1 MPETANGPDDAL
13 TWEAVNWAV
22 HEQNVARLRRR
33 IFTAARD
40 GDLAK
45 ARNLQPAVP
54 EGACLRRMRGNA
66 HVRCGGEGGAAM
78 RRPYPTGTAL
88 RERGLRKE
96 AAEVMQAALTD
107 LAPLSS
113 KTTACRILGISRAT
127 LHRREN
133 PAATER
139 EMPAGPRV
147 PHPAALSEQE
157 REQVLDVLDSDRF
170 ADKSPA
176 QAWAVLLD
184 EGSYY
189 CSIRTMYRVLESRNE
204 VRERRAQAAHPPR
217 VRPELVADGP
227 DQVWTWD
234 ITKLRSQ
241 WRGLYFDL
249 YVMMDIFSRKV
260 VRQEVHVTEN
270 GDLAKAFIEN
280 AIAANGG
287 ARPDYIH
294 ADNGT
299 SMTSKPVSQLLSD
312 LNIADSHSRPHVSN
326 DNPYSEAAFK
336 TLKYCPVFPGNFESV
351 GEARTFCSLFFGYY
365 NNEHRHSG
373 IGLNTPQSVHDG
385 TWRQIRERR
394 QQVLDAA
401 YAARPDRFRGRRP
414 LAPDLPAR
422 VWINQPRPTIQS
434 QETAGINQAA

>member
-1 MPETANGPDDAL
+1 
-13 TWEAVNWAV
+13 
-22 HEQNVARLRRR
+22 
-33 IFTAARD
+33 
-40 GDLAK
+40 
-45 ARNLQPAVP
+45 
-54 EGACLRRMRGNA
+54 
-66 HVRCGGEGGAAM
+66 
-78 RRPYPTGTAL
+78 
-88 RERGLRKE
+88 
-96 AAEVMQAALTD
+96 MQAAFTD
-107 LAPLSS
+107 LVPLSS
-113 KTTACRILGISRAT
+113 KAAACRVLGISRAT
-127 LHRREN
+127 LHRQDN
-133 PAATER
+133 PK
-139 EMPAGPRV
+139 PAEEEIPPGPRT

-184 EGSYY
+184 EGFYY

-234 ITKLRSQ
+234 ITKLKSQ

-249 YVMMDIFSRKV
+249 YVMLDIFSRKV
-260 VRQEVHVTEN
+260 LRWEVHATET
-270 GDLAKAFIEN
+270 GDLAKAFIED
-280 AIAANGG
+280 AITANGG

-312 LNIADSHSRPHVSN
+312 LNITDSHSRPHVSN
-326 DNPYSEAAFK
+326 DNPYSESAFK
-336 TLKYCPVFPGNFESV
+336 TLKYCPVFPGSFASI
-351 GEARTFCSLFFGYY
+351 GEARAFCALFFIYY
-365 NNEHRHSG
+365 NSEHRHSG
-373 IGLNTPQSVHDG
+373 IGLNTPNSVHDG
-385 TWRQIRERR
+385 TWKKIRERR

-401 YAARPDRFRGRRP
+401 FAARPDRFRGRRP

-434 QETAGINQAA
+434 QETAGINKAA

>member
-1 MPETANGPDDAL
+1 M
-13 TWEAVNWAV
+13 
-22 HEQNVARLRRR
+22 
-33 IFTAARD
+33 TAAFS
-40 GDLAK
+40 
-45 ARNLQPAVP
+45 
-54 EGACLRRMRGNA
+54 
-66 HVRCGGEGGAAM
+66 
-78 RRPYPTGTAL
+78 
-88 RERGLRKE
+88 GL
-96 AAEVMQAALTD
+96 VSV
-107 LAPLSS
+107 SS
-113 KTTACRILGISRAT
+113 KTAACRILGISRAT
-127 LHRREN
+127 QHRREN
-133 PAATER
+133 PAAAER
-139 EMPAGPRV
+139 GIPAGPRAQ
-147 PHPAALSEQE
+147 HPAALSEEE

-184 EGSYY
+184 EGRYY

-217 VRPELVADGP
+217 VRPELVAGGP

-234 ITKLRSQ
+234 ITKLKSQ

-249 YVMMDIFSRKV
+249 YVMLDIFSRKV
-260 VRQEVHVTEN
+260 IRWEVHATET

-280 AIAANGG
+280 AITSNGG

-312 LNIADSHSRPHVSN
+312 LNITDSHSRPHVSN
-326 DNPYSEAAFK
+326 DNPYSEAHFK
-336 TLKYCPVFPGNFESV
+336 TLKYCPVFPGNFKSI
-351 GEARTFCSLFFGYY
+351 GEARAFCGLFFGYY

-373 IGLNTPQSVHDG
+373 IGLHTPQSVHDG
-385 TWRQIRERR
+385 TWREIRERR

-401 YAARPDRFRGRRP
+401 YAATPGRFRGRRP
-414 LAPDLPAR
+414 LAPALPGK